1 MMFRWTAVRRLAAT
15 ATLATLATLTAC
27 GGGTDRTKAQVRLV
41 NASSGYTSLDL
52 RVDDQLRQ
60 GAVTYGQTASYAEV
74 DPGKTAS
81 TLSRAG
87 AGTALLSFTPSVSAK
102 KYYTVLAYGPQGA
115 LKQVLLDENSAE
127 PDTNR
132 SLLRFV
138 NAAPDA
144 GTLDIYLTGAND
156 SLADSVP
163 VQAGVAP
170 DGISG
175 FLTVA
180 SGSYRLRVT
189 AANNKDDLRL
199 DVSGLALSSKQVA
212 TLVVSPGVG
221 GVLVKSLLIIQQGS
235 IAAQAATQARLRVAA
250 GLADAGLVSLQV
262 GGSAVLSNVTVPA
275 VTQYVLVPAGTQ
287 ALVVT
292 VNGTAQP
299 ASTQALTAGG
309 DHTLLVYG
317 PAVAPLLTLLTDDN
331 SLPSERTRAR
341 IRLVN
346 GAAGLAGAASL
357 SIDFTPVANTVAA
370 GQASAYATLAS
381 TSTAQLTVTAAGA
394 AAPLFSAVDQTF
406 QAAST
411 YTVFLRGGTTA
422 PAAIVRRDR

>member
-1 MMFRWTAVRRLAAT
+1 MMFRWTTALALAGLAA
-15 ATLATLATLTAC
+15 LSTLTAC

-60 GAVTYGQTASYAEV
+60 GAVVYGESASYVDV

-87 AGTALLSFTPSVSAK
+87 AGTALLSFTPSLSAK
-102 KYYTVLAYGPQGA
+102 KSYTVLAYGAQGT
-115 LKQVLLDENSAE
+115 LKQVLLDENSSE

-132 SLLRFV
+132 SLLRIV

-144 GTLDIYLTGAND
+144 GTLDIYLTGIND

-163 VQAGVAP
+163 VQAAVAA
-170 DGISG
+170 DVVTG
-175 FLTVA
+175 FLTVT

-189 AANNKDDLRL
+189 AASNKDDLRL

-212 TLVVSPGVG
+212 TLVISPGVG
-221 GVLVKSLLIIQQGS
+221 GALVKSLLITQQGGIS
-235 IAAQAATQARLRVAA
+235 AQAATQARLRVAA
-250 GLADAGLVSLQV
+250 ALADAGLVNLQV
-262 GGSAVLSNVTVPA
+262 GGSALLSSISVPN

-287 ALVVT
+287 TLLVT
-292 VNGTAQP
+292 VNGTAQRT
-299 ASTQALTAGG
+299 STATLTAGG

-317 PAVAPLLTLLTDDN
+317 PAAAPLINLLNDDN
-331 SLPSERTRAR
+331 NLTSDRTRAR

-346 GAAGLAGAASL
+346 GATGLAGAASL
-357 SIDFTPVANTVAA
+357 SIDFTPVADSVAA
-370 GQASAYATLAS
+370 GQASTYSTLAS
-381 TSTAQLTVTAAGA
+381 TATAQLTITAAGM
-394 AAPLFSAVDQTF
+394 AAPLFTAVDQTF
-406 QAAST
+406 LAAST

-422 PAAIVRRDR
+422 PVAIVRKDR